1 MNLTSKTVQLLLAA
15 LLCLGLAACASGGR
29 GSDRPAPEAEASAPS
44 DVPPPA
50 GSPLSKVDPG
60 MSDSAVREILGEPD
74 RTNSYQTGKAWI
86 PYYHGPDTSRSDWT
100 YDSQGRVVFS
110 RNRYSG
116 NLKVVRV
123 IYNPDESG
131 D

>member
-1 MNLTSKTVQLLLAA
+1 V
-15 LLCLGLAACASGGR
+15 CIGFAACASGGS
-29 GSDRPAPEAEASAPS
+29 GSDEPAPAKATSAPS
-44 DVPPPA
+44 DMPPPA

-60 MSDSAVREILGEPD
+60 MSDSDVREILGEPD
-74 RTNSYQTGKAWI
+74 KTNSYQTGKAWI
-86 PYYHGPDTSRSDWT
+86 PYYHGPDTSRSDWV
-100 YDSQGRVVFS
+100 YDGRGRVVFS

-123 IYNPDESG
+123 SYNPDETG

>member
-1 MNLTSKTVQLLLAA
+1 MKIAANAIRLLLAT
-15 LLCLGLAACASGGR
+15 LLCIGLAACASGGR
-29 GSDRPAPEAEASAPS
+29 SSDEPAPAKASAPS
-44 DVPPPA
+44 DIPPPA
-50 GSPLSKVDPG
+50 GTPLSKVDPG
-60 MSDSAVREILGEPD
+60 MSDGDVREILGKPD
-74 RTNSYQTGKAWI
+74 RTNNYQTGKAWI
-86 PYYHGPDTSRSDWT
+86 PYYHGPDTSRSDWA
-100 YDSQGRVVFS
+100 YNDQGRVVFS